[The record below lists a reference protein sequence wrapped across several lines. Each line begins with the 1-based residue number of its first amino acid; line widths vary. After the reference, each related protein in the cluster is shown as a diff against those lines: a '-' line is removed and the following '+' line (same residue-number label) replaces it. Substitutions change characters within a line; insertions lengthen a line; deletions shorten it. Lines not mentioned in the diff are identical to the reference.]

1 MQLVTITLAFLGSAS
16 TALAALA
23 QHLPQTS
30 ITISLPSAPPGDVSG
45 KLFVFPPSTHGT
57 LSTFGQTKS
66 APLSVAN
73 TLVFR
78 NVTQGSYLLDI
89 HCATHAFA
97 PLRVDVA
104 PTLDGVF
111 EEGDGHGNVKLEV
124 KAWQTYRG
132 NDWDNK
138 GEEAP
143 RQTLKNGRDGGV
155 VLGAKVL
162 GEKGYFMER
171 SKFSILS
178 ILRNPMILLGLVSM
192 VIFLGMPKLV
202 ENMDPEMR
210 AEWEENQK
218 KNPMNALMGGG
229 GAPAAPN
236 FDMAAFLAG
245 TSAKKEES
253 SGDAAASTGGGAQQ
267 GGKKRRG

>member
-1 MQLVTITLAFLGSAS
+1 MQLLTTLGLLAT
-16 TALAALA
+16 TALAAISS
-23 QHLPQTS
+23 PQTS
-30 ITISLPSAPPGDVSG
+30 ITVTLPSKPPGENTSG

-66 APLSVAN
+66 APLSVSN

-89 HCATHAFA
+89 HCPTHAFA

-104 PTLDGVF
+104 PVLDGVL
-111 EEGDGHGNVKLEV
+111 EEGGGHGEVKLQV
-124 KAWQTYRG
+124 KAWETYRG

-143 RQTLKNGRDGGV
+143 RQVLKGAGGQGV
-155 VLGAKVL
+155 GIGAKVL

-171 SKFSILS
+171 SKFNALS

-192 VIFLGMPKLV
+192 VIIFGMPKLV

-229 GAPAAPN
+229 GAPAASN

-245 TSAKKEES
+245 TSNTKREEPA
-253 SGDAAASTGGGAQQ
+253 GDAAASTGSGAHQ